1 MKQVYEIGD
10 RIIFD
15 SNFLIETAWNG
26 TKEIRKGDK
35 GIIKCDNLILITS
48 GDGRGET
55 FSEEGVFAK
64 GHNCRDIAYTIYE
77 TLKSEFYINDI
88 LEDNEIDEGYFIYSI
103 YDILKDILG

>member
-10 RIIFD
+10 RIVFD
-15 SNFLIETAWNG
+15 SDFLIETAWNG

-35 GIIKCDNLILITS
+35 GIVKGDNLILVMS
-48 GDGRGET
+48 GEGRGET
-55 FSEEGVFAK
+55 LNKEGIIAE
-64 GHNCRDIAYTIYE
+64 GYNLADISTTIYE